1 MRIHD
6 RRPRA
11 RAHRAIRR
19 LDNTAFDSHAEIRA
33 RRLARGGRACERAT
47 NSFVVAEG
55 LIRNCRCDRDSAH
68 ARVRSNRAE
77 YDTCGADLYRI
88 RRPHG
93 DRAERGK
100 IKSRFVHNSLV
111 KRG

>member
-1 MRIHD
+1 MRIDD

-11 RAHRAIRR
+11 RAHRAIHR
-19 LDNTAFDSHAEIRA
+19 LDDASFDSHAKVRA

-47 NSFVVAEG
+47 NRLVIAEG
-55 LIRNCRCDRDSAH
+55 LIRNRRCNRDPGD
-68 ARVRSNRAE
+68 ARVRSHRAE
-77 YDTCGADLYRI
+77 YDTRGADLHGI
-88 RRPHG
+88 RRADG